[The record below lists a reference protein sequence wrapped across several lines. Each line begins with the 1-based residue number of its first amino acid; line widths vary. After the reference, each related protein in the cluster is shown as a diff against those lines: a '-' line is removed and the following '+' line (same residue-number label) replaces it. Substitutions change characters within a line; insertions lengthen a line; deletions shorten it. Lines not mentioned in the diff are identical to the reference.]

1 MSRRMNDLVSE
12 TTGAP
17 RVSGDEP
24 VGIVINA
31 LCKLCSP
38 RERG

>member
-1 MSRRMNDLVSE
+1 MNRASYLSTIFSMPV
-12 TTGAP
+12 P

-24 VGIVINA
+24 VLDA
-31 LCKLCSP
+31 YSAAARDCSP